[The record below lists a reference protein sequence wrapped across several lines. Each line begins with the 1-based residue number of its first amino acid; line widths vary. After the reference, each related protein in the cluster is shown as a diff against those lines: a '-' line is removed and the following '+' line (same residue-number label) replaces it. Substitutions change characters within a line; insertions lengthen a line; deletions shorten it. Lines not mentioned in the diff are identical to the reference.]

1 MLYVHTKF
9 CENIFVLSYE
19 KDTISVLKNMKKYNS
34 VKNGV
39 MVLVLCTL
47 FDNALYSNQVVKVSP
62 MVL

>member
-1 MLYVHTKF
+1 MK
-9 CENIFVLSYE
+9 
-19 KDTISVLKNMKKYNS
+19 KTISVLKNMKKYNS
-34 VKNGV
+34 VKNGE